1 MKPLNQQ
8 ICEACKAG
16 APQVT
21 DAELAELIKE
31 IPDWAAHSADG
42 VLQLQR
48 VFQFKNFKEAM
59 AFANRV
65 GDMAEEENHHP
76 AILTEWGKV
85 TVTWWTHKIKGLHKN
100 DFICASKTD
109 RLYN

>member
-1 MKPLNQQ
+1 MNPLNQQ
-8 ICEACKAG
+8 VCEACKAG
-16 APQVT
+16 APQVS
-21 DAELAELIKE
+21 DAELAQLIKE
-31 IPDWAAHSADG
+31 IPDWSAHSADG

-48 VFQFKNFKEAM
+48 IFKFKNFKEAM

-65 GDMAEEENHHP
+65 GDRAETENHHP

-85 TVTWWTHKIKGLHKN
+85 TVTWWTHKINGLHKN

-109 RLYN
+109 RLL